1 MKVQKGTNW
10 NIDCHAP
17 SLDRRKMTTERTTE
31 KKIEGT
37 AGVRKKSG
45 FNTYENI
52 PMIETEIKI
61 VINRKA
67 DIATVKQNIIDSN
80 IQFPVYIFEFDNHYE
95 IEFVSDY
102 EEWELDSKVLLS
114 FPDYEFTQDP
124 EKGRKEIRLQ
134 LIRYQSEFSTDGW
147 GRPIE
152 NPLNEI
158 KYLIKKSG
166 NSSENFNPKVEVL
179 FGRSEQRYFIH
190 VVGGINKAN
199 DEKVFLLLNDFKTNN
214 EKKDA
219 ELFKDTLYKTKNE
232 AFRFGYYKMQ
242 DTVNEDFKKHIHEQ
256 KKKISE
262 EYKIPRKIV
271 RDFIN
276 SCNKFE
282 IDGILKHLDNLV
294 IFDKRVK
301 WQTQLQTHGIEQFEE
316 YIKSS
321 TQDLCLKDFKIRPQW
336 NISLPN
342 ITIEVKFFPK
352 PVDKESEGKTFVKHR
367 QFRFTLNNDKISYII
382 EDE

>member
-1 MKVQKGTNW
+1 
-10 NIDCHAP
+10 
-17 SLDRRKMTTERTTE
+17 
-31 KKIEGT
+31 
-37 AGVRKKSG
+37 
-45 FNTYENI
+45 
-52 PMIETEIKI
+52 MIETEIKI

-67 DIATVKQNIIDSN
+67 DIAIVKQNIVDSN
-80 IQFPVYIFEFDNHYE
+80 IQFPVYIFELDNHYE

-102 EEWELDSKVLLS
+102 EEWELDNKILSS

-152 NPLNEI
+152 NPLNET

-166 NSSENFNPKVEVL
+166 NLSENFNPKVQVL
-179 FGRSEQRYFIH
+179 FGRSEQNYFINI
-190 VVGGINKAN
+190 VDGINKTN
-199 DEKVFLLLNDFKTNN
+199 DEKGFLLLNDFKTNN

-219 ELFKDTLYKTKNE
+219 ELLKDRLYKTKNE

-242 DTVNEDFKKHIHEQ
+242 DTVNEDFKRHIQEQ
-256 KKKISE
+256 KKNISDQH
-262 EYKIPRKIV
+262 KIPRKIV

-276 SCNKFE
+276 SCNRHE
-282 IDGILKHLDNLV
+282 IDGILKHLDKLV

-301 WQTQLQTHGIEQFEE
+301 WQTQLQTKGIEQFEE
-316 YIKSS
+316 HLKSS
-321 TQDLCLKDFKIRPQW
+321 NQDLCSKNFKIRSQW

-342 ITIEVKFFPK
+342 ITIGVKFFPK
-352 PVDKESEGKTFVKHR
+352 AVDKENEGKMFLKYR
-367 QFRFTLNNDKISYII
+367 QFCFTLNNDKISYII